1 MVSMLHKINGKS
13 IDGAENS
20 GLFQQDNWRE
30 GVVIDAFL
38 LAEVYYNYQKEY
50 LKE

>member
-1 MVSMLHKINGKS
+1 MLHKINGKS